1 MQVSPFS
8 FVIPDADEVAGC
20 GEGVPGEVEPAIAGE
35 ELIGEGVLAK
45 KLHKSQELR
54 GIARTDVCSL
64 PCQVLRVCHTP
75 YPLVHLFAPEARI
88 DNDGTYQL
96 SGWLQQQVTDMMGE
110 YRSTSK
116 DLRDRLM
123 SQRPSP
129 LLAVASKRRG
139 MLIGTGAIN
148 YSPPSAT
155 QICFSLSFLIAM
167 CFCSCF
173 PSGCDKV

>member
-1 MQVSPFS
+1 MKMFADLASATLKQVADW
-8 FVIPDADEVAGC
+8 FVWLASTLGRFFDERSGKAQAPWAGSMPTNSD
-20 GEGVPGEVEPAIAGE
+20 VPTM
-35 ELIGEGVLAK
+35 
-45 KLHKSQELR
+45 KS
-54 GIARTDVCSL
+54 TTL
-64 PCQVLRVCHTP
+64 PM
-75 YPLVHLFAPEARI
+75 A
-88 DNDGTYQL
+88 
-96 SGWLQQQVTDMMGE
+96 DMMGE

-123 SQRPSP
+123 SQSPSP

>member
-1 MQVSPFS
+1 MYAPDSYRTSVLLATLSTYFS
-8 FVIPDADEVAGC
+8 LISSFCSSSLMFAAGFFQIPPRDG
-20 GEGVPGEVEPAIAGE
+20 
-35 ELIGEGVLAK
+35 
-45 KLHKSQELR
+45 H
-54 GIARTDVCSL
+54 
-64 PCQVLRVCHTP
+64 PC
-75 YPLVHLFAPEARI
+75 
-88 DNDGTYQL
+88 L
-96 SGWLQQQVTDMMGE
+96 SGCTIPTIRARWGLTPVRQYSCRAYQ
-110 YRSTSK
+110 S
-116 DLRDRLM
+116 
-123 SQRPSP
+123 PSP